1 MGIIW
6 VQLTIKGVPCPWG
19 SLKIPLII
27 GRNGDPVTKGRKEVK
42 ERLPSKHFFSR
53 CVLGTVNLGIFCE
66 DPGIHVK
73 NLYGIHWGFP
83 MFIVEE
89 GGWKV
94 EWEAGAG
101 EKYP

>member
-1 MGIIW
+1 MGPAYHKGGPMS
-6 VQLTIKGVPCPWG
+6 LGVPENPIDNRPKWG
-19 SLKIPLII
+19 PCNK
-27 GRNGDPVTKGRKEVK
+27 RKEG
-42 ERLPSKHFFSR
+42 SKGASSKQAFFSR